1 MTVPD
6 PCELVNLSDSGPR
19 SGTQS
24 SNDSKA
30 QRNIFSYPRLRTMQ
44 MQATGIICTAIPAH
58 RTLGGK
64 AAFRSQASSSPSVSA
79 SRSYCRMLGI

>member
-6 PCELVNLSDSGPR
+6 PCQLVNLSDSGPR
-19 SGTQS
+19 SGSQS

-30 QRNIFSYPRLRTMQ
+30 QRNIFSYPRQRTMGS
-44 MQATGIICTAIPAH
+44 QAIGIVHTAIPAH

-64 AAFRSQASSSPSVSA
+64 TAFRSQASSSPSISA
-79 SRSYCRMLGI
+79 SGGYCRMLGI